1 MGCKVVGFRCPNDL
15 AEEFEQF
22 CEGAGKTTG
31 EVLRKLVDDLIYPG
45 SGRERLKERQEAASL
60 AYPEQSYGVS
70 TTEWIAEQ
78 VNTQIKE
85 QLKEQLGDLI
95 NDSLELVQIDRGMT
109 EAEKEQLN
117 ELVGKMDL
125 LTQRIDKTI
134 EQDNRNIQMV
144 NENSREWSEK
154 VYLLFQALDK
164 HTHSKLTGGATM
176 DSEAAKL
183 IDAEVREADKH
194 RGELPKS
201 EEPNIIEGKTDKPG
215 YKYFENLNLSVKE

>member
-1 MGCKVVGFRCPNDL
+1 MGSKVVGFRCPNDL

-22 CEGAGKTTG
+22 CERAGKTTG

-78 VNTQIKE
+78 VNTQI
-85 QLKEQLGDLI
+85 
-95 NDSLELVQIDRGMT
+95 
-109 EAEKEQLN
+109 KEQLN

-215 YKYFENLNLSVKE
+215 YRYFENINLSVKE

>member
-1 MGCKVVGFRCPNDL
+1 MGSKVVGFRCPNDL

-22 CEGAGKTTG
+22 CERAGKTTG

-85 QLKEQLGDLI
+85 QLGDLI

-134 EQDNRNIQMV
+134 EQDNRNMQMV

>member
-1 MGCKVVGFRCPNDL
+1 MGSKVVGFRCPNDL

-22 CEGAGKTTG
+22 CERAGKTTG

-60 AYPEQSYGVS
+60 AYPEQSYSVS

-78 VNTQIKE
+78 VNTQI
-85 QLKEQLGDLI
+85 KEQLGDLI

-201 EEPNIIEGKTDKPG
+201 EEPNIIKGKTDKPG
-215 YKYFENLNLSVKE
+215 YKYLEHLNLSVKE

>member
-1 MGCKVVGFRCPNDL
+1 MGSKVVGFRCPNDL

-22 CEGAGKTTG
+22 CETAGKTTG

-85 QLKEQLGDLI
+85 QLVDRI

-109 EAEKEQLN
+109 ETEKEQLN

-125 LTQRIDKTI
+125 LAQRIDKTI

-154 VYLLFQALDK
+154 VSLLFQALDK

-215 YKYFENLNLSVKE
+215 YKYREHLNLSVKE

>member
-1 MGCKVVGFRCPNDL
+1 MSDMTVG
-15 AEEFEQF
+15 
-22 CEGAGKTTG
+22 T
-31 EVLRKLVDDLIYPG
+31 V
-45 SGRERLKERQEAASL
+45 
-60 AYPEQSYGVS
+60 
-70 TTEWIAEQ
+70 
-78 VNTQIKE
+78 
-85 QLKEQLGDLI
+85 KEQLGDLI

-164 HTHSKLTGGATM
+164 HTHGKLTGGATM